1 MALLAAERKQV
12 VTTARR
18 HDTDTGSTEVQV
30 SMLTAEINA
39 LSEHCKANAKDHHSR
54 RGLTMKVGKRNRLLH
69 YMAKTSPTGYQK
81 LISRLGLRK

>member
-18 HDTDTGSTEVQV
+18 HDKDTGSTEVQI

-39 LSEHCKANAKDHHSR
+39 LSEHCKGHAKDHHSR
-54 RGLTMKVGKRNRLLH
+54 RGLTMKVGSRNRLLH
-69 YMAKTSPTGYQK
+69 YMAKTDPTGYQK